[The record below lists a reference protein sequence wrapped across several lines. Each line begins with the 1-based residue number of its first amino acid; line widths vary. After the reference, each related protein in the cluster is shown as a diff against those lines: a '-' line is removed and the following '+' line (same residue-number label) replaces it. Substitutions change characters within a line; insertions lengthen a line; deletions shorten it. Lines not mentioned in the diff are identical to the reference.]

1 MTRKSEV
8 MRLNWNVGRSIATM
22 VLAMGAASCGQGS
35 EQSGRVVQPVA
46 TKASLEAR
54 IADDAILP
62 MDRANFSK
70 TYSKLGSKQ
79 FQNANDLTRWAAVAA
94 VAQGDAC
101 DRVAMAN
108 VSEKSTREKIVWFVD
123 CENKQRMMIDQ
134 PQAEDA
140 RQRFGTIG

>member
-1 MTRKSEV
+1 
-8 MRLNWNVGRSIATM
+8 MRVHSRINRVIVAM
-22 VLAMGAASCGQGS
+22 ALAMTAASCGQAD
-35 EQSGRVVQPVA
+35 EQSDAMVQPVA
-46 TKASLEAR
+46 TKESLEAR
-54 IADDAILP
+54 IADEAILP

-79 FQNANDLTRWAAVAA
+79 FQNANDLTHWAAVAA

-123 CENKQRMMIDQ
+123 CENKQRVMIDQ

-140 RQRFGTIG
+140 RQRFGTAG